1 MIIYID
7 EENKPTKEITNTP
20 IELQTDIKI
29 LKSFTTDEKEIK
41 LIDGKLSYIDKNFNV
56 MREQYTFIK
65 KDKIDENTLNKF
77 ENKSLDE
84 YIYESKEI
92 KNNYNTDYYDLYKTV
107 QVTEDNLDLFDIDEI
122 LYQEHLNLLNESTY
136 TSIITNIIKNVDLKL
151 SSFKLI
157 NEYKVVL
164 SKNNKLIIN
173 IKDIQSS
180 SVFCLE
186 NIDKNL
192 LVYLNNK
199 KVDIINNKF
208 LLYSDL
214 LLQDIKLEI
223 INKTEYNISIID
235 PYIFI
240 K

>member
-7 EENKPTKEITNTP
+7 ESNKPTKEITNTP

-56 MREQYTFIK
+56 MKEQYTFIK

>member
-20 IELQTDIKI
+20 IELQTDINI
-29 LKSFTTDEKEIK
+29 LKSFTTDKKEIK

-56 MREQYTFIK
+56 MKEQYTFIK

-173 IKDIQSS
+173 IKNIQSS